1 MLEWTRETTKNI
13 EMCKQ
18 EIKCAMSLRSYVEI
32 LFKQVVEDISNQF
45 NRTNEQFRQRME
57 EMRYAKI
64 KLEGLHCGT
73 ANQVGGQKLIE
84 KFAQTFPF
92 SHSKVNDLTRNIT
105 KLEKELAEKERYVAL
120 SQMRLG
126 NRAQRIGIELCKDK
140 AHDTLI
146 RELMALKDTYQK
158 LSHMIDQVGPESNW
172 KSFPTELN

>member
-1 MLEWTRETTKNI
+1 
-13 EMCKQ
+13 
-18 EIKCAMSLRSYVEI
+18 MSLRSYVEI

-73 ANQVGGQKLIE
+73 ANQVISRPNWMAQFIDDKLL
-84 KFAQTFPF
+84 FAL
-92 SHSKVNDLTRNIT
+92 KVNDLTRNIT

-120 SQMRLG
+120 SQMRMG
-126 NRAQRIGIELCKDK
+126 NRAQRIGIELCKDR

-158 LSHMIDQVGPESNW
+158 LSHMIDQV
-172 KSFPTELN
+172 